1 MTDASAEVASEGT
14 VGVTEQ
20 VLVPGVLS
28 KETTYYSVATVG
40 IYGVYTLQCL
50 EVRSI
55 TIATTYDPSDLC
67 GKEETLVTSW
77 SGPIIDACVQVNYA
91 VCLRQL
97 TSNWILNR
105 MRNNKHNSVM
115 DLYISIIL
123 VQCCRAG

>member
-40 IYGVYTLQCL
+40 IYGVYTLQCQ
-50 EVRSI
+50 EVRRI
-55 TIATTYDPSDLC
+55 TIATTYDPSNLC
-67 GKEETLVTSW
+67 GKEETLVSSW
-77 SGPIIDACVQVNYA
+77 SGPIIVACVQVNYA